1 MLAKVSMKNIRELS
15 IEEIISMTGLAVKIN
30 EYALVVRNDQEVMDR
45 IRRIVRRLEKDAS
58 YTKEDMQKA
67 IIEVLKEYESRVDK
81 ERLVMLTAY
90 NLKTRVEDKMKTLS
104 DDRKKKVRSDIANAV
119 ELLSSTNAKIIV
131 PQYILGT
138 KLIGQLV
145 VLDSKELVQAIKS
158 NRPLKSL
165 GTTSRKDRDRYNEA
179 ISKIGNFGEIANL
192 IDFDD
197 IEQIIAGD
205 REIGEGIT
213 NQIANNVHRTF
224 QADHMERDILLE
236 MQEDADA
243 IEEEFK
249 KDGYKTAETIRAL
262 EANCRFINMDNLFLL
277 IGYRIIQELENDR
290 VIIQK
295 QEEELNARRTNRKSN
310 ASFSINY

>member
-90 NLKTRVEDKMKTLS
+90 NLKTRVEDKIKTLS
-104 DDRKKKVRSDIANAV
+104 DDRKRKVNSDIANAV
-119 ELLSSTNAKIIV
+119 ELLCSTNTRIIV

-138 KLIGQLV
+138 KLIRQLV

-158 NRPLKSL
+158 NKPLKAL
-165 GTTSRKDRDRYNEA
+165 GTTSRKDRDRYNEV
-179 ISKIGNFGEIANL
+179 ISKTENFGEIANL

-197 IEQIIAGD
+197 IEQIIAMD
-205 REIGEGIT
+205 REIGEEIT

-224 QADHMERDILLE
+224 QADHIERDILLE
-236 MQEDADA
+236 MQQDADA
-243 IEEEFK
+243 MEEEFERE
-249 KDGYKTAETIRAL
+249 GYKTRETIRAL

-277 IGYRIIQELENDR
+277 IGYRVIQELENDR
-290 VIIQK
+290 VIIQG
-295 QEEELNARRTNRKSN
+295 QGEGQNARKAKRNNN